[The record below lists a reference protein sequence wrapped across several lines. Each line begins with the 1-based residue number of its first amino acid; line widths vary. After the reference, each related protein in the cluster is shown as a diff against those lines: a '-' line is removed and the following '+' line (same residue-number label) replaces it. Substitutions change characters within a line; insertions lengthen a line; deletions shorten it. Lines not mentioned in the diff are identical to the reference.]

1 MFMFFYTAF
10 IYCSSYQNIFTGQEK
25 QFWANNIEEKA
36 IEASKLSSS
45 ERSHK
50 NKQYNQMPTQLQTN
64 QQK

>member
-1 MFMFFYTAF
+1 MFMFSYTAF

-36 IEASKLSSS
+36 SKLSSS
-45 ERSHK
+45 ECSHK
-50 NKQYNQMPTQLQTN
+50 NKQYNQMPTQPQTN